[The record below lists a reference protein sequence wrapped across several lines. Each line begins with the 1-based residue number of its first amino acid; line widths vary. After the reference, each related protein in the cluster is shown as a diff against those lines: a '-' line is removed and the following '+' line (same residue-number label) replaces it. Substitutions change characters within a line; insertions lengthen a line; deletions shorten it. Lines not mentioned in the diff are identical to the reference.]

1 MDMTRQDLRYRGGDF
16 RPPSSITPAM
26 RADAIEAIA
35 ALPGKMRAAVSGLSE
50 LQLDTPYRPGGWTVR
65 QVVHHVPDSHINAY
79 TRLKLAITENNPTIK
94 PYDQDAF
101 AQLPD
106 QRMPID
112 VSLSLLDALHARWTT
127 VLRALTPDQFARP
140 MFHPEIGP
148 ITVDYL
154 VQLYSWH
161 SRHHVAHIM
170 RLRERE
176 GW

>member
-1 MDMTRQDLRYRGGDF
+1 MTTADLRYPVGEFTMPG
-16 RPPSSITPAM
+16 SITPEA
-26 RADAIEAIA
+26 RAEAIETIA
-35 ALPGKMRAAVSGLSE
+35 ALPVKMRAAVSGLSE
-50 LQLDTPYRPGGWTVR
+50 SQLDTPYRPGGWTVR
-65 QVVHHVPDSHINAY
+65 QVVHHVPDSHVNAY
-79 TRLKLAITENNPTIK
+79 IRLKLAITENNPTIK
-94 PYDQDAF
+94 PYDQDSW

-112 VSLSLLDALHARWTT
+112 VSLSMLDAVHARWTI
-127 VLRALTPDQFARP
+127 VLRALTKDQYSRP

-161 SRHHVAHIM
+161 SCHHVAHIT
-170 RLRERE
+170 RLRDRE